1 MNITVTHHYLISAEA
16 VEVRVE
22 KAGSG
27 YTVTLGQRTVIVEAA
42 TLREG
47 ELSFVLDG
55 ARQTAYV
62 AAEGARRWVAV
73 NGRTVVLDV
82 PQVEKKA
89 RRGQAAGPKHDS
101 LEAQMPGVVRKVLVA
116 GGDRVEKGQALL
128 VMEAMKM
135 EIKVAAPH
143 AGTVERVAVAE
154 GETVVRGQLLVDLL
168 EAQGRITSATGDT
181 IEPPEAHTPA

>member
-1 MNITVTHHYLISAEA
+1 MAQQYLIDTEA
-16 VEVRVE
+16 VEVRAE
-22 KAGSG
+22 SSGSG
-27 YTVTLGQRTVIVEAA
+27 YTVTLGQRTVFVEAA

-55 ARQTAYV
+55 ARHTAHI
-62 AAEGARRWVAV
+62 AADGMRRWVAV
-73 NGRTVVLDV
+73 DGRTVVLDV

-116 GGDRVEKGQALL
+116 AGDRVEKGQALL

-143 AGTVERVAVAE
+143 AGTVERVAVGE

-168 EAQGRITSATGDT
+168 EA
-181 IEPPEAHTPA
+181 